1 MSPRISVL
9 TPVYDPPVGVLQET
23 IDSVRAQTF
32 TDWELCL
39 VNDCSTDPAV
49 ALLLDAAAR
58 SDSRIRVL
66 HRTENGGITAA
77 SSDALGM
84 ATGEFVALLDHDD
97 LLNEAA
103 LAGVV
108 EIADL
113 HPDLDY
119 SYSDEAHLSPEGKV
133 VTPFYKPDWSPER
146 LRRSCAPRR

>member
-1 MSPRISVL
+1 MSARISVL
-9 TPVYDPPVGVLQET
+9 TPVYNPPLHVLQET
-23 IDSVRAQTF
+23 IDSVVAQTF
-32 TDWELCL
+32 GDWELCL
-39 VNDCSTDPAV
+39 VNDCSTDVGV
-49 ALLLDAAAR
+49 AQLLDAAAR
-58 SDSRIRVL
+58 SDARIKVL

-77 SSDALGM
+77 SADALAM

-97 LLNEAA
+97 LLHEAA

-113 HPDLDY
+113 HDDLDY

-146 LRRSCAPRR
+146 